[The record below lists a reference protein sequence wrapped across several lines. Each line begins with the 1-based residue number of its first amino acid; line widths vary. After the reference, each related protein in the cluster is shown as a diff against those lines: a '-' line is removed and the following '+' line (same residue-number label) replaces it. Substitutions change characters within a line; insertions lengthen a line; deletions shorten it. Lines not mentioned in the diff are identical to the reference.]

1 MMNTN
6 VREEKSASKG
16 EERVGVYDAAHDD
29 DACGDEN
36 EEVGVFCACC
46 VWNEVQNEITNFHYL
61 NTLSAIVA
69 IAAAHK
75 KDKKRRRNIIIIIT
89 NLE

>member
-16 EERVGVYDAAHDD
+16 EERVGGYDAAHNE

-36 EEVGVFCACC
+36 EEVGVFCACDVLC
-46 VWNEVQNEITNFHYL
+46 
-61 NTLSAIVA
+61 
-69 IAAAHK
+69 
-75 KDKKRRRNIIIIIT
+75 
-89 NLE
+89 LE

>member
-1 MMNTN
+1 MRV
-6 VREEKSASKG
+6 VRVEIRAIAVYA
-16 EERVGVYDAAHDD
+16 VGVAFGLFYFR
-29 DACGDEN
+29 DED
-36 EEVGVFCACC
+36 VFL
-46 VWNEVQNEITNFHYL
+46 TNFHYL

-75 KDKKRRRNIIIIIT
+75 KDKKRRRNIIIVIT